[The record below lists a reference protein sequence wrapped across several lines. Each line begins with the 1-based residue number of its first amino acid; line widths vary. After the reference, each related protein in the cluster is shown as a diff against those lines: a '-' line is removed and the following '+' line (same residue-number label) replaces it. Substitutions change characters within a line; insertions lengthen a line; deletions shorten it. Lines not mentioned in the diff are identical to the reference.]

1 MALGLCFTF
10 QAESQL
16 INTAPKKPVV
26 EEKKTAPKLALPLKK
41 GSLAPIKKKDTAT
54 KKVENTN
61 DDNLQSQPKTLPVN
75 FPASSSNQVLEHA
88 SNKLHFVE
96 QFDDNSFGWFV
107 GSTKDYDLNIVGGKY
122 RMVSGLENSS
132 WYVSKMIDMDVDK
145 DFTVSVIA
153 KWQEGIENNRFGL
166 QFCSDQK
173 GENFMFFG
181 VSANGHFMIADYK
194 GGKWFPM
201 KDWEKSDKVNKKY
214 VPNLLTIK
222 KEGKIISY
230 YLNEH
235 QVFSMPFEGGFGRAV
250 GFRLHEKQTIEFD
263 QLEINATRF
272 LIPDKMGMMK
282 SAPFFYDPFNMNN
295 GWPTPI
301 EMDNAMIIDEG
312 KFTIKGLKKGID
324 RFITR
329 SFPINLQGN
338 FSISCKAKWI
348 SGTDNNGFGIAFG
361 SDATKSPL
369 FFYTITANGYFALIQ
384 TLSSSILQI
393 IPWTNS
399 DLVKIGYNVN
409 EIEIRKVGKYLEL
422 YINGKMA
429 NKILSPALDGNYFGL
444 RVSENQTVE
453 FDDFSV
459 IEMK

>member
-26 EEKKTAPKLALPLKK
+26 EEKKPAPKPALPLKK
-41 GSLAPIKKKDTAT
+41 ASQAPVTKKDTAT

-61 DDNLQSQPKTLPVN
+61 ADNLQSQPKTLPTN
-75 FPASSSNQVLEHA
+75 LPASSSNQVLEQA
-88 SNKLHFVE
+88 STKLNFVE
-96 QFDDNSFGWFV
+96 QFDDNSFKWFAD
-107 GSTKDYDLNIVGGKY
+107 SDKDHDFNIVGGKY
-122 RMVSGLENSS
+122 RMVSGLENSN

-230 YLNEH
+230 YVNEQ

-250 GFRLHEKQTIEFD
+250 GFRLHDKQTIEFD

-272 LIPDKMGMMK
+272 LIPEKMGMMK
-282 SAPFFYDPFNMNN
+282 RDLLFYDPFNMKM
-295 GWPTPI
+295 GWPIPS
-301 EMDNAMIIDEG
+301 EMDKAMVINKG
-312 KFTIKGLKKGID
+312 KLTIAGLENDKNLFTSQ
-324 RFITR
+324 
-329 SFPINLQGN
+329 SFPIDVQGN
-338 FSISCKAKWI
+338 FSVLCRANWI
-348 SGTDNNGFGIAFG
+348 RGTDDHGFGIVFG
-361 SDATKSPL
+361 SDEATSSL
-369 FFYTITANGYFALIQ
+369 YYFTITANGYFALFR
-384 TLSSSILQI
+384 SFRDVFFPI
-393 IPWTNS
+393 IPWTS
-399 DLVKIGYNVN
+399 TDLVKIGDNVN
-409 EIEIRKVGKYLEL
+409 NLEIRKVGKYLEF
-422 YINGKMA
+422 YINDKMVD
-429 NKILSPALDGNYFGL
+429 KMISPVFKGNYLGL
-444 RVSENQTVE
+444 RVSGNQSVE
-453 FDDFSV
+453 FDDFAV
-459 IEMK
+459 QEIK